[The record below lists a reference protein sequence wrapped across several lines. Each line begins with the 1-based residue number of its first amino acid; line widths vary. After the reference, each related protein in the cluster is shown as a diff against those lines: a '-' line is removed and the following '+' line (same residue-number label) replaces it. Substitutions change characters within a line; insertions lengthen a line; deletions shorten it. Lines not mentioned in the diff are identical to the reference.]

1 METFKI
7 PLVFTQSGYTE
18 IEATSFNNAIE
29 LYMVGGTNQ
38 KTSFVAD
45 DKCEKLDYT
54 ALKELGKVVFFNEN
68 K

>member
-18 IEATSFNNAIE
+18 IEAPSLNNAIE
-29 LYMVGGTNQ
+29 LYMDGGSQT
-38 KTSFVAD
+38 TFIAD
-45 DKCEKLDYT
+45 DKCEKLDY
-54 ALKELGKVVFFNEN
+54 ANLKELGKVVFFNEN